1 MIQTFQLVR
10 GEISF
15 EENKIIIKD
24 NSRRQSY
31 FELIGTAMGA
41 TFFAILLV
49 RDFKTDSAYDSGFLF
64 FLGLINLSV
73 FIIMLLRST
82 QGEIQIR
89 EIKSVNIEQRFANKF
104 IDIKLKNNRLRRVA
118 GVKNKEELE
127 AYIER
132 YVKPKIGR
140 PGGRQQRLF

>member
-1 MIQTFQLVR
+1 MIQKFQLDG

-15 EENKIIIKD
+15 EEDKIVIKD
-24 NSRRQSY
+24 NSRRQNY

-49 RDFKTDSAYDSGFLF
+49 RDFKSDSAYDSGFLF

-73 FIIMLLRST
+73 FIIRLLRST
-82 QGEIQIR
+82 QGEIQIKD
-89 EIKSVNIEQRFANKF
+89 IKSVNVQQRFANKF

-132 YVKPKIGR
+132 CVKQKIG
-140 PGGRQQRLF
+140 

>member
-1 MIQTFQLVR
+1 MIQKFQLDG

-15 EENKIIIKD
+15 EEDKIVIKD
-24 NSRRQSY
+24 NSRRQNY
-31 FELIGTAMGA
+31 FELIGTAMGT

-49 RDFKTDSAYDSGFLF
+49 RDFKSDSAYDSGFLF

-89 EIKSVNIEQRFANKF
+89 EIKSVNIQQRFANKF

-132 YVKPKIGR
+132 YVKPKIG
-140 PGGRQQRLF
+140 

>member
-1 MIQTFQLVR
+1 MIQKFQLDG
-10 GEISF
+10 GEIFF
-15 EENKIIIKD
+15 EEDKIVIKD

-89 EIKSVNIEQRFANKF
+89 EIKSVNIQQRFANKF

-132 YVKPKIGR
+132 YVKPKIG
-140 PGGRQQRLF
+140 

>member
-1 MIQTFQLVR
+1 MIQAFQLVG

-15 EENKIIIKD
+15 EEDKIVIKD

-31 FELIGTAMGA
+31 FELIGIAMGA
-41 TFFAILLV
+41 TFIAILLV
-49 RDFKTDSAYDSGFLF
+49 RDFKSDAAYYSGFLF

-82 QGEIQIR
+82 QGEIQIKD
-89 EIKSVNIEQRFANKF
+89 IKSVTVQQRFANKF

-132 YVKPKIGR
+132 YVKPQIG
-140 PGGRQQRLF
+140 

>member
-1 MIQTFQLVR
+1 MIQKFQLDG

-15 EENKIIIKD
+15 EEDKIVIKD
-24 NSRRQSY
+24 NSRRQNY

-41 TFFAILLV
+41 TFFALLLV
-49 RDFKTDSAYDSGFLF
+49 RDFKSDSAYDSGFLF

-82 QGEIQIR
+82 QGEIQIKD
-89 EIKSVNIEQRFANKF
+89 IKSVNVQQRFANKF

-127 AYIER
+127 NYIER
-132 YVKPKIGR
+132 HVKPKIG
-140 PGGRQQRLF
+140 

>member
-89 EIKSVNIEQRFANKF
+89 EIKSVNIQQRFANKF
-104 IDIKLKNNRLRRVA
+104 IDIKLKNNRL
-118 GVKNKEELE
+118 
-127 AYIER
+127 
-132 YVKPKIGR
+132 
-140 PGGRQQRLF
+140 

>member
-1 MIQTFQLVR
+1 MIQKFQLDG
-10 GEISF
+10 GEIFF
-15 EENKIIIKD
+15 EEDKIVIKD
-24 NSRRQSY
+24 NSRRQNY

-41 TFFAILLV
+41 TFFALLLV

-82 QGEIQIR
+82 QGEIQIKD
-89 EIKSVNIEQRFANKF
+89 IKSVTVQQRFANKF

-132 YVKPKIGR
+132 YVKPQIG
-140 PGGRQQRLF
+140 

>member
-89 EIKSVNIEQRFANKF
+89 EIKSVNIQQRFANKF

-132 YVKPKIGR
+132 YVKPKIG
-140 PGGRQQRLF
+140 

>member
-1 MIQTFQLVR
+1 MVQKFQLDG

-15 EENKIIIKD
+15 EEDKIIIKD

-31 FELIGTAMGA
+31 FELIGAAMGA

-49 RDFKTDSAYDSGFLF
+49 RYFKTDSAYDSGFLF

-89 EIKSVNIEQRFANKF
+89 DIKSVNIQQRFANKF

-118 GVKNKEELE
+118 GVKNKEELD

-132 YVKPKIGR
+132 YVKPQIG
-140 PGGRQQRLF
+140 